1 MCIRDSS
8 RATKLYE
15 NNVILCGDAANTFHP
30 MAGQGL
36 NLGIGDVMFI
46 NDNLDD
52 ILNLN
57 QPTLDRYSKERS
69 MRNLQ
74 MTWIIQSLYG
84 AFGNANEL
92 GSLLLKSGMGML
104 DKMPVVKQKIIDFAN
119 RN

>member
-1 MCIRDSS
+1 
-8 RATKLYE
+8 
-15 NNVILCGDAANTFHP
+15 
-30 MAGQGL
+30 
-36 NLGIGDVMFI
+36 
-46 NDNLDD
+46 
-52 ILNLN
+52 
-57 QPTLDRYSKERS
+57 